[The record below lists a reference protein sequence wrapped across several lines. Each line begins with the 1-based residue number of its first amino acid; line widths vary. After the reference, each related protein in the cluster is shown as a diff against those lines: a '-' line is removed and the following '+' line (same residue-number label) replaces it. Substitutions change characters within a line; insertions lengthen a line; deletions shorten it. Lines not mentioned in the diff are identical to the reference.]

1 MLFKKKDNAD
11 GSKAKNSLFAHKAKI
26 GTDTDGKVV
35 AAPKSATKESASSKT
50 LKTTVATGKVGSHI
64 LTRPR
69 ITEKATMGASQNV
82 YVFDVAKRAN
92 KNQIAEAVKDVY
104 GITPVQV
111 RVLAIPTKTSVN
123 RRGAQTTT
131 GGGKKAYVY
140 LKKGDT
146 IELI

>member
-11 GSKAKNSLFAHKAKI
+11 GSKAKNSLFARKAKTE
-26 GTDTDGKVV
+26 TDSDGKVTS
-35 AAPKSATKESASSKT
+35 APKSTTKEVSSTKT
-50 LKTTVATGKVGSHI
+50 LKTTVASGKVGAHI

-69 ITEKATMGASQNV
+69 ITEKATMSASQNV
-82 YVFDVAKRAN
+82 YVFDVSPRAN

-104 GITPVQV
+104 GITPVKV
-111 RVLAIPTKTSVN
+111 CVATIPTKTSVN
-123 RRGAQTTT
+123 RRGMETTT

-140 LKKGDT
+140 LKRGDT